1 MTNGPV
7 PGLEPGLGDSGDDTD
22 GSLPISSSIQPPG
35 GGGQKKVRDG
45 FAPVRLISN
54 KR

>member
-22 GSLPISSSIQPPG
+22 GSLPISSSIQPPP
-35 GGGQKKVRDG
+35 GGQKKVRDG
-45 FAPVRLISN
+45 LGPVRLISN